1 LHTFVSAGAGY
12 CWLIIYSFYWQLIEV
27 AMTETQAQL
36 ETSSLTKPTDYSTGL
51 IGEDKHSSSNLAY

>member
-1 LHTFVSAGAGY
+1 MFVSAIAGY
-12 CWLIIYSFYWQLIEV
+12 CWLVIYSFYWQLIEV

-51 IGEDKHSSSNLAY
+51 IGEDKHLSSNLAY